1 MQGSV
6 VAASRAK
13 IERVGLL
20 DQVYDLLKERVLDR
34 TYQPAEKLN
43 VDALARELSV
53 SSTPIRESLARLVA
67 EGLARSEPYV
77 GFFVADMPTRDYY
90 EQLYDFRLVIEPW
103 ACAET
108 ARRRPPEALAILD
121 ESVAAM
127 KRGTLSKR
135 YARYRGFAEADA
147 AFHAAIIAGAGNEP
161 AARAYEG
168 LRIHLHL
175 SRLYIDREQDTEES
189 RDQHEKIV
197 AAIRAGREKEAAAG
211 MREHLR
217 SSKERLLAEAG

>member
-1 MQGSV
+1 MG
-6 VAASRAK
+6 AGRAK
-13 IERVGLL
+13 IERLGLL

-67 EGLARSEPYV
+67 EGLARAEPFV
-77 GFFVADMPTRDYY
+77 GFFVAAMPSRDYY

-108 ARRRPPEALAILD
+108 ARRQPADALAVLAG
-121 ESVAAM
+121 SVDAM

-135 YARYRGFAEADA
+135 YARYRGFTEADA

-175 SRLYIDREQDTEES
+175 SRLYIDRDQDTDET
-189 RDQHEKIV
+189 RDQHERIV
-197 AAIRAGREKEAAAG
+197 AAIRAGREKEAAAC

-217 SSKERLLAEAG
+217 SSKDRLLAETA